1 MILEID
7 YRESKII
14 ELIKDNKNIQY
25 KVLNLPIG
33 DFVIRDNNE
42 NIIYIIERK
51 SYADLSASIRDNRF
65 REQKQR
71 LLESMGDASKIIY
84 ILENNTTTKFS
95 LSKNILD
102 SAILNL
108 ILKHNYKVIYTKNQ
122 QDTLDMLLLLYKKIV
137 NNEIAEPTYTIQSI
151 QLIKKGDLIN
161 DNIFIHMLTAIPR
174 VSVSIAQKI
183 VEKYNCISILM
194 DAYRELSDDILKKKM
209 LSDIQITD
217 SRKLGKVLSERIYNI
232 FCTE

>member
-14 ELIKDNKNIQY
+14 ELMKDNNSIKY

-33 DFVIRDNNE
+33 DFVIRDFNE

-108 ILKHNYKVIYTKNQ
+108 ILKHNYKVIYTKNH
-122 QDTLDMLLLLYKKIV
+122 QDTLDMLLLLFKKIV
-137 NNEIAEPTYTIQSI
+137 NNELIESNRTIQQI
-151 QLIKKGDLIN
+151 LIKKSDNIN
-161 DNIFIHMLTAIPR
+161 DNIFIHILTVIPR

-183 VEKYNCISILM
+183 VEKYNCISLLM
-194 DAYRELSDDILKKKM
+194 DAYIQLSDINLKKKM

-217 SRKLGKVLSERIYNI
+217 TRKLGKVLSERIYNI